1 MLMLSRSRSFSV
13 VWIALA
19 AALSA
24 APCFAQPL
32 QGEVDRLV
40 GTAKTGKARIGV
52 CVIDVRTGELL
63 AGHRETEAF
72 APASNQ
78 KILSTGAALWVL
90 KPNFEYQTEFR
101 LEGERL
107 VIVGSGDPAFGDPE
121 ILQQMT
127 PKVTVSELLNTL
139 AKGVAHAGV
148 KELSEI
154 VVDDRIFDREF
165 VHPTWPTEQLDKW
178 YCAEVSGLIFHANVL
193 DVYPR
198 PAGAG
203 QRPSAVFEPE
213 TEIIEL
219 DTSRARTVSNG
230 NNTVWLRREPKL
242 NRFQML
248 GDVRSTV
255 TKPVQ
260 VTLTDNP
267 LFFGQLFAERLK
279 REGVHVG
286 AGPVPGG
293 GREQAAVRVADPAES
308 IAPGRTLAVVKT
320 PLKDVV
326 RRCNV
331 ESHNLYAE
339 ALLKRVGHDVTGQ
352 SGSWETGSSVV
363 RMLLTEKLGPD
374 AAKSTVIRDGSGMS
388 RENRIAPATMA
399 RWLVALSKDEAVGPV
414 FTDSLPKPGEGTLE
428 KRFKSN
434 PPKHLVRAKSGYIRN
449 VRALSG
455 YVIDT
460 ADNHAVA
467 FSILANDVPGGEEDS
482 VVLQLHE
489 QIVGAVDRYLSR
501 DDPKPAQNER
511 PSKRQR

>member
-1 MLMLSRSRSFSV
+1 MLTLSPARSFSV
-13 VWIALA
+13 VCLALLA
-19 AALSA
+19 SLAGS
-24 APCFAQPL
+24 PCGAQPL
-32 QGEVDRLV
+32 QGEIDRLV
-40 GTAKTGKARIGV
+40 GSAKTGKARIGV
-52 CVIDVRTGELL
+52 CLIDVRTGELL

-72 APASNQ
+72 TPASNQ

-90 KPNFEYQTEFR
+90 KPGFEYQTEFR
-101 LEGERL
+101 LDGDRL

-121 ILQQMT
+121 ILQQMS

-139 AKGVAHAGV
+139 AKGVTHAGV

-165 VHPTWPTEQLDKW
+165 VHPTWPVEQLDKW

-198 PAGAG
+198 PASAG
-203 QRPSAVFEPE
+203 QRPSAVFEPD
-213 TEIIEL
+213 TQIIEL
-219 DTSRARTVSNG
+219 DTSRARTVTNG
-230 NNTVWLRREPKL
+230 NNTVWLRRDPKG

-248 GDVRSTV
+248 GDVRSSV

-267 LFFGQLFAERLK
+267 LFFGQIFAERLE
-279 REGVHVG
+279 REGVRIG
-286 AGPVPGG
+286 TTPTPGG
-293 GREQAAVRVADPAES
+293 GREQAAVRVADPAEPVS
-308 IAPGRTLAVVKT
+308 SGRTVAIVKT

-339 ALLKRVGHDVTGQ
+339 ALLKRIGRDVTGQ
-352 SGSWETGSSVV
+352 SGTWETGSSVL
-363 RMLLTEKLGPD
+363 RMLITEKLGPD

-399 RWLVALSKDEAVGPV
+399 RWLVALGKDEAVGQS
-414 FTDSLPKPGEGTLE
+414 FMDSLPKPGEGTLE
-428 KRFKSN
+428 KRFRSN
-434 PPKHLVRAKSGYIRN
+434 PPRHLVRAKSGYIRN

-460 ADNHAVA
+460 EDRHAVA
-467 FSILANDVPGGEEDS
+467 FAILANDVPGGEEDG

-501 DDPKPAQNER
+501 DDPRPANEKPSR
-511 PSKRQR
+511 RSR

>member
-1 MLMLSRSRSFSV
+1 MS
-13 VWIALA
+13 
-19 AALSA
+19 
-24 APCFAQPL
+24 
-32 QGEVDRLV
+32 
-40 GTAKTGKARIGV
+40 
-52 CVIDVRTGELL
+52 
-63 AGHRETEAF
+63 
-72 APASNQ
+72 
-78 KILSTGAALWVL
+78 
-90 KPNFEYQTEFR
+90 
-101 LEGERL
+101 
-107 VIVGSGDPAFGDPE
+107 
-121 ILQQMT
+121 
-127 PKVTVSELLNTL
+127 PKVTVSELLGTL

-198 PAGAG
+198 PATAG

-213 TEIIEL
+213 TEVIEL
-219 DTSRARTVSNG
+219 DTSRARTVNTG
-230 NNTVWLRREPKL
+230 NNTVWLRRDPKG

-248 GDVRSTV
+248 GDVRSSV

-267 LFFGQLFAERLK
+267 LFFGQIFAERLQ
-279 REGVHVG
+279 REGVQIG

-293 GREQAAVRVADPAES
+293 GREQPAVRVVDPADPAL
-308 IAPGRTLAVVKT
+308 AGRTIAIVKT
-320 PLKDVV
+320 PLKDVI

-339 ALLKRVGHDVTGQ
+339 AMLKRIGHDVTGQ
-352 SGSWETGSSVV
+352 SGSWETGASVV

-388 RENRIAPATMA
+388 RDNRIAPSTMT
-399 RWLVALSKDEAVGPV
+399 RWLVALGKDEAVGHM
-414 FTDSLPKPGEGTLE
+414 FIDSLPKPGEGTLE
-428 KRFKSN
+428 KRFRSN

-467 FSILANDVPGGEEDS
+467 FSILANDVPGGEEDG

-489 QIVGAVDRYLSR
+489 QIVNAIDRFLSR
-501 DDPKPAQNER
+501 DDPKPAAEER